1 MPQDR
6 ARSRV
11 ERPVLRG
18 RDSDARL
25 VAILMVLLGGGHAN
39 GEELAARFGVAPRT
53 IYRDIESL
61 KRRGFPIVSS
71 VGPGGG
77 YVLQPRGDEENQAL
91 TTEAGLASLLTDSG
105 PFATVGRSD
114 EDTLAVLDRAESA
127 LDRAEKEALERVRE
141 RIFFD
146 TEEWYVRDF
155 AEPHFDLLREA
166 VLHDRVVEMRFRD
179 RTGTVFEDVVD
190 PIGLVWKAGFWYVFV
205 RTRDQATYERIR
217 LERIEQL
224 APTDQTFRRPR
235 RSLVDLWRED
245 LAQFGV
251 GTTTVRLVIT
261 GSAIREFEHFNW
273 KEENKIRRRAD
284 RWDVEMHVDNYD
296 WLIPIALANAGDVE
310 IIEPPDLRQ
319 RVALAATQVARRH
332 GADPE
337 HEFSDAE
344 ATSLGQKGDIRSRA
358 IRPREP

>member
-1 MPQDR
+1 MPRDR
-6 ARSRV
+6 PHPSG
-11 ERPVLRG
+11 ERPPLRG

-53 IYRDIESL
+53 IYRDIEAL

-77 YVLQPRGDEENQAL
+77 YVLQPRGAEPNQAL
-91 TTEAGLASLLTDSG
+91 TTEAGFASLLTDSG
-105 PFATVGRSD
+105 PFATVERADDDVLG
-114 EDTLAVLDRAESA
+114 VLDRAESA
-127 LDRAEKEALERVRE
+127 LDRDEKKALDRVRE

-155 AEPHFDLLREA
+155 AEPHFDALREA
-166 VLHDRVVEMRFRD
+166 VLHDRVVELRFRD
-179 RTGTVFEDVVD
+179 RTGSAFEDVVH

-205 RTRDQATYERIR
+205 RRSDQTYERIR
-217 LERIEQL
+217 LERLERL
-224 APTDQTFRRPR
+224 TVTKDTFRRPR

-261 GSAIREFEHFNW
+261 GSAIREFQHFNW
-273 KEENKIRRRAD
+273 KDENTIKKRAD
-284 RWDVEMHVDNYD
+284 QWDVEMHVDNYD

-310 IIEPPDLRQ
+310 IVEPSELRQ
-319 RVALAATQVARRH
+319 RVAVAATQVARRH
-332 GADPE
+332 GADQAYSY
-337 HEFSDAE
+337 SDAE
-344 ATSLGQKGDIRSRA
+344 ARALGQKGDIRSRA
-358 IRPREP
+358 VRAREP